1 MEETLYNLEE
11 LDLIKIK
18 LMLPTLFGTLQ
29 GFQYFYEKVSIDLT
43 FFFCIFLITVF
54 LFCFYK

>member
-43 FFFCIFLITVF
+43 FFFLYFFNNRISF
-54 LFCFYK
+54 LFL